1 MVALLGI
8 GLLLVVLGLGLL
20 LPVLVVGGILQ
31 VLGLVGIMLG
41 LWGIF
46 LGLGLG
52 LLLLGLRLG
61 LLDLALLNWLGLT
74 EGVCQLG
81 IVDHQIVLLVGLRVI
96 DHLDFGLRL
105 GRVEVASCIG
115 HSEAA
120 SHLRLL
126 GAGIE
131 LRAGDSGLA
140 RGLPAWRIG
149 GGRGC
154 AEPEGLA
161 LLLEPLGGRA
171 DGPLLVVELGPES
184 VEVFSN
190 CSLSPFMTPARWSST
205 VFSWSFCCCGVRH
218 A

>member
-1 MVALLGI
+1 MIRVIKHGELWLMVALLGI

-31 VLGLVGIMLG
+31 VLGLVGI
-41 LWGIF
+41 F
-46 LGLGLG
+46 LGLGLL

-81 IVDHQIVLLVGLRVI
+81 IVDHQIVFLVGLRVI

-131 LRAGDSGLA
+131 LRA
-140 RGLPAWRIG
+140 
-149 GGRGC
+149 
-154 AEPEGLA
+154 
-161 LLLEPLGGRA
+161 
-171 DGPLLVVELGPES
+171 
-184 VEVFSN
+184 
-190 CSLSPFMTPARWSST
+190 
-205 VFSWSFCCCGVRH
+205 
-218 A
+218 

>member
-1 MVALLGI
+1 M
-8 GLLLVVLGLGLL
+8 
-20 LPVLVVGGILQ
+20 
-31 VLGLVGIMLG
+31 
-41 LWGIF
+41 
-46 LGLGLG
+46 
-52 LLLLGLRLG
+52 LGLRLG

-131 LRAGDSGLA
+131 LRVWIAD
-140 RGLPAWRIG
+140 W
-149 GGRGC
+149 
-154 AEPEGLA
+154 
-161 LLLEPLGGRA
+161 LEVFLLGG
-171 DGPLLVVELGPES
+171 LVAGGDAPNLKALHSFSSFSGDEL
-184 VEVFSN
+184 
-190 CSLSPFMTPARWSST
+190 
-205 VFSWSFCCCGVRH
+205 
-218 A
+218 